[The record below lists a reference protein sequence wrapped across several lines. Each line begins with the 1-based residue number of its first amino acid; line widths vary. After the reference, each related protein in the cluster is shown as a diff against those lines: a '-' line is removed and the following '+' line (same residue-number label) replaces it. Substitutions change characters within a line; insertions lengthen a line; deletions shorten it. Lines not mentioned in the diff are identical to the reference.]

1 MDDQAGANV
10 ETVCLGSSKA
20 YLVLTRQ
27 VSRGGAL
34 KVCTSTDN
42 AKEAAKIMICFHEQ
56 SWYIIQVTNES
67 SESTGVHCG
76 QQKYEYIQDEDKKA
90 G

>member
-1 MDDQAGANV
+1 MSWQQQGISCFNTA
-10 ETVCLGSSKA
+10 SK
-20 YLVLTRQ
+20 Q
-27 VSRGGAL
+27 L
-34 KVCTSTDN
+34 KVCISIDN
-42 AKEAAKIMICFHEQ
+42 AKEAAKVMICFHEQ

-67 SESTGVHCG
+67 SESTGVHYG